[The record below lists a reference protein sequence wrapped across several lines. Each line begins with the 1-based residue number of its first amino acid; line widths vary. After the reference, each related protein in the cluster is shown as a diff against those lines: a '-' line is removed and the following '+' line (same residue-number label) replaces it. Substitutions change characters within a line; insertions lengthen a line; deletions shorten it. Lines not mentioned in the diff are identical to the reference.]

1 MFTNINYNFFL
12 HFGTP
17 TTEGGVVRLSN
28 SAASTAAVGT
38 TERELFR
45 ETFTI
50 PSPTAEEDGAFITL
64 FTMAPVE
71 GDEALIT
78 LFPLLKPELLLL
90 RAIF

>member
-38 TERELFR
+38 TEQNYQRQSYYLNER
-45 ETFTI
+45 GSDAQEHSQTT
-50 PSPTAEEDGAFITL
+50 SGTA
-64 FTMAPVE
+64 
-71 GDEALIT
+71 ALND
-78 LFPLLKPELLLL
+78 L
-90 RAIF
+90 

>member
-38 TERELFR
+38 TERELLR
-45 ETFTI
+45 ETLTILSSAVEDDLFTI
-50 PSPTAEEDGAFITL
+50 
-64 FTMAPVE
+64 FTELVRDCDPE
-71 GDEALIT
+71 LSET
-78 LFPLLKPELLLL
+78 ELLLK
-90 RAIF
+90 RTRF